1 MDKLLL
7 KPEEAALLLGIG
19 RSKLYELLAEGA
31 ITSVRIGSCRRIAP
45 AALQEFIARIADQ
58 ENPCGQERVRVS

>member
-19 RSKLYELLAEGA
+19 RTKLYELLAVGA
-31 ITSVRIGSCRRIAP
+31 VESVRIGSCRRIP
-45 AALQEFIARIADQ
+45 RGALERYVSGLVE
-58 ENPCGQERVRVS
+58 ENPCGEASIRVD